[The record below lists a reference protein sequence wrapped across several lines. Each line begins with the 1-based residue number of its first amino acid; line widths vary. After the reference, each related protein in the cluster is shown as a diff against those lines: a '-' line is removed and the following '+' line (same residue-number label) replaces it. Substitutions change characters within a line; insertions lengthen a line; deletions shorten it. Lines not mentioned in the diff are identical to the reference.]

1 MNTYF
6 HPQPE
11 LFGLRVVKYI
21 RCSHDGQVLHGDTLE
36 AQDSLL
42 DEFIKVNKMIL
53 VDTFVD
59 EALTARKKFTRR
71 KEFVRLLD
79 GVRAHDFNMIL
90 FTKLDRWF
98 RNIGDYHKIQEIL
111 EANGVQW
118 KAITESYDTT
128 TTNGRL
134 HINIRLSVAQDECD
148 RDSDR
153 IKDVFAYKLKNKT
166 YLSGALPRGLKLD
179 AQKHVVID
187 PEWHQFALDMFDQFE
202 ATGSKRG
209 TQLYLQ
215 DKYGIRVCYDTVAR
229 YLRNTLFMGQY
240 RDDPD
245 FCEKTISRE
254 RFFHIQKLAERNVR
268 VRHTRQY
275 YIFSGLLKCSSCG
288 HYMTGTVTYRA
299 LADGSEKVY
308 KKYRCN
314 YKAQSKLCER
324 GKTYPEENVEDYI
337 LQNIRPALAGYVA
350 KYELAGT
357 VSTKK
362 KDPAAELAK
371 IEKKMKKLYDLFMDD
386 LIDKESYRKEYEK
399 FQKQMDDIRKAPAAP
414 VQSLD
419 GIKKLLSE
427 DWESVYSTFSN
438 QEKNAFWK
446 SFIDYITVYE
456 DGSMDI
462 HFLQS

>member
-202 ATGSKRG
+202 ATCSKRG

-215 DKYGIRVCYDTVAR
+215 DKYGIRVCYATVDR
-229 YLRNTLFMGQY
+229 YLHSPLFMGQY

-245 FCEKTISRE
+245 FCEKTISPE
-254 RFFHIQKLAERNVR
+254 RFARIQKLAERNVR

-275 YIFSGLLKCSSCG
+275 YIFSGLLVCSSCS
-288 HYMTGTVTYRA
+288 HYMTGTVTYRT
-299 LADGSEKVY
+299 LSDGSEKVY
-308 KKYRCN
+308 KSYRCN
-314 YKAQSKLCER
+314 YKAQSNLCDR
-324 GKTYPEENVEDYI
+324 GKSFREEVVEDYI
-337 LQNIRPALAGYVA
+337 LQHIRPALADYAA
-350 KYELAGT
+350 KYDITGT
-357 VSTKK
+357 VSAKK
-362 KDPAAELAK
+362 NDPDSELAK
-371 IEKKMKKLYDLFMDD
+371 IEKKIKKLYDLFMDD

-399 FQKQMDDIRKAPAAP
+399 FKKLMDDIRKKPAAP
-414 VQSLD
+414 IQSLD
-419 GIKKLLSE
+419 SIKKLLSE
-427 DWESVYSTFSN
+427 DWEDVYHTFSN

-456 DGSMDI
+456 NGRMTI